1 MPNGGESEKIDAAQ
15 KINPPAGAS
24 VPMSAARDRDRSAAD
39 PVTNADDARIDPAVV
54 ASLYQEHAKEL
65 RAFLIGLLRDGDLAG
80 EALQAAFAKC
90 VEVGHTAREET
101 RKGWLFRVA
110 YNEAM
115 LIRRRR
121 KRQEKSIG
129 QLVDATSREDRPEN
143 RLVRN
148 ETVER
153 VRLALERLP
162 AEQRQ
167 VVRMRIYE
175 DKTFAAIAAEIGAP
189 LGTVLTRMRLALKKL
204 EEHFHAD
211 EA

>member
-1 MPNGGESEKIDAAQ
+1 
-15 KINPPAGAS
+15 
-24 VPMSAARDRDRSAAD
+24 
-39 PVTNADDARIDPAVV
+39 
-54 ASLYQEHAKEL
+54 
-65 RAFLIGLLRDGDLAG
+65 
-80 EALQAAFAKC
+80 
-90 VEVGHTAREET
+90 EET